1 MTQEPSVRASAGCAV
16 PRTPIDGASDRPPP
30 TVHIE
35 QSADACQVTLTL
47 ENEGHTLGN
56 VLRYMIARDPRVEHA
71 GYSVPHPSENRVKV
85 NVITRPGTR
94 ALDVV
99 QSALANVA
107 LLCDELSGRYEAAAS
122 GGTSSTCP

>member
-1 MTQEPSVRASAGCAV
+1 MTQDPGVTASTASAV
-16 PRTPIDGASDRPPP
+16 PRTAVDGASDRPLPA
-30 TVHIE
+30 VHIE

-85 NVITRPGTR
+85 NVLTRPGTR

-99 QSALANVA
+99 QSALVNVT
-107 LLCDELSGRYEAAAS
+107 LLCDELSGLYEAAAS
-122 GGTSSTCP
+122 GGTSPTCP